1 MKTIIKQMVVAAFL
15 MTAMPVFAADND
27 NASHGLTKGTKS
39 YQSAKINDS
48 AEPTQAKNTVE
59 TNPAAI
65 ETAAGAAERSEKRSN
80 SLRNDL
86 RLPRKN

>member
-15 MTAMPVFAADND
+15 MTAAPVFAADND

-39 YQSAKINDS
+39 YQSAKQPVND
-48 AEPTQAKNTVE
+48 TQTRTENTVE

-65 ETAAGAAERSEKRSN
+65 ETAAGAAEPSEKGNN
-80 SLRNDL
+80 SLRDDL